1 LAKYGYIGR
10 KRRKP
15 ESQKA
20 RKPENQRNRTSG
32 FPVFWLSGFL
42 VFIRSYMDLAEAKSI
57 IESVIF
63 AADEPVSVEQL
74 TRLLDEFD
82 NETIL
87 QLVQELQQ
95 EYDTSRHGFQMVE
108 VANGFR
114 IYTRSE
120 YASWIRKFYTTEISS
135 RLSISA
141 LETLAI
147 IAYKQPAT
155 RAEIEEIRGVNSDS
169 VIRTLLERN
178 LIKITG
184 RKQTPGK
191 PMIYETTN
199 EFLIHFGLR
208 ELSEL
213 PSIDEIEKILGT
225 PKEEMR
231 PEVRKIFG

>member
-1 LAKYGYIGR
+1 MHVLLKIIPYGY
-10 KRRKP
+10 
-15 ESQKA
+15 
-20 RKPENQRNRTSG
+20 RN
-32 FPVFWLSGFL
+32 
-42 VFIRSYMDLAEAKSI
+42 MDLTDAKSI

-63 AADEPVSVEQL
+63 AADEPVSVDQL
-74 TRLLDEFD
+74 TNLLEELDKGVV
-82 NETIL
+82 L
-87 QLVQELQQ
+87 QLIQELQQ
-95 EYDTSRHGFQMVE
+95 EYDASKHGFQMVE

-120 YASWIRKFYTTEISS
+120 YAHWIRKFYTTQIST
-135 RLSISA
+135 RLSVSA

-147 IAYKQPAT
+147 IAYKQPST

-184 RKQTPGK
+184 RKQAPGK
-191 PMIYETTN
+191 PMIYGTTN

-208 ELSEL
+208 DLSEL

-225 PKEEMR
+225 SKEEMK
-231 PEVRKIFG
+231 PEIRKIFG